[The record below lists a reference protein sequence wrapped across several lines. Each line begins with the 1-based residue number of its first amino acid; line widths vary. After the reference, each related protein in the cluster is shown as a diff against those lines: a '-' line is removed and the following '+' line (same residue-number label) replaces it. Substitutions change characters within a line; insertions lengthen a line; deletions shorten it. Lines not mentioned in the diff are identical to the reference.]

1 MPSTPR
7 RPQDDI
13 RAASPVSNAF
23 VVYPA
28 IDVRDARV
36 VRLQQGDYDRETRY
50 PDQPAA
56 VARRYADAGAIWLH
70 LVDLDAARAGG
81 YTLLPLLRELTQSTP
96 LKIQTGGGVRAES
109 DIQAILDAGADRVV
123 IGSLAVREPDRVI
136 AWLQRFGAERITV
149 ALDARQDPQGRWQ
162 LPTAGWTR
170 TSDVSMESLLSR
182 YAAAGLRHLLCTDIA
197 RDGMMAGPNLDF
209 YRHLLAL
216 APEMQVQASGGVR
229 DTADIAAAR
238 EVGCSGA
245 ILGKVLLDGRLD
257 LPAALAEQRPC

>member
-81 YTLLPLLRELTQSTP
+81 YTLLPLLRELTKSTP

-109 DIQAILDAGADRVV
+109 DIEAILDAGADRVV

-170 TSDVSMESLLSR
+170 TSDVSLESLLSR

-245 ILGKVLLDGRLD
+245 ILGKALLDGRLD